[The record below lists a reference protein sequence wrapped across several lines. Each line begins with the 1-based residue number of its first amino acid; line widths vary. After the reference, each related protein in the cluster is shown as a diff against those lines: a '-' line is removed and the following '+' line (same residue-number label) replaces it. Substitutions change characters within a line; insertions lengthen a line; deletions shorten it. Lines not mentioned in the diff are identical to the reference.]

1 MVKFYIK
8 TVTISSSSV
17 VVDYEIILSN
27 ETFEGAIGGGRTELP
42 LASIASTI
50 DELKIEL
57 ENYLEQNIGIIPMD
71 RSTNSKKE
79 PEEDPL

>member
-8 TVTISSSSV
+8 TVTITSSSV

-42 LASIASTI
+42 LSSISNTI
-50 DELKIEL
+50 DDLKIEL
-57 ENYLEQNIGIIPMD
+57 EQYLESNIGIVPID
-71 RSTNSKKE
+71 KTTTNTE